1 MKIFPIFIPHLGCP
15 FKCVY
20 CDQAAITKSEILSVH
35 SISEQVKTFCDN
47 NKLEEKEIAFFGG
60 TFTKLSQEQQQVYF
74 DAVNEHKD
82 LMNGIRISTRPDSI
96 DQEILDFCKDNNVR
110 TIELGI
116 QSFDD
121 SVLQTTKREYTS
133 QAAVESCNLIKEN
146 NFALGIQLMPGLP
159 GFNSNSLKKT
169 IETTIE
175 LNPDFVR
182 IYPTI
187 VLKNTELENW
197 FNSGKY
203 SPLSLKEAIE
213 TTSEMISRFREKEI
227 RVIKVGLHSDINKE
241 DIIAGPYHQSF
252 GELIRA
258 EMLKVNIINNFKNKT
273 LEISPS
279 DISLFKG
286 FNSKMLKE
294 IKAEKEL
301 ENIPIK
307 INQNMKKDN
316 YIFTDAQPDINW

>member
-15 FKCVY
+15 FNCVY
-20 CDQAAITKSEILSVH
+20 CDQAAITKSEIPSVQ
-35 SISEQVKTFCDN
+35 SISERTRKFCEN

-60 TFTKLSQEQQQVYF
+60 TFTKLPRELQQAYF

-82 LMNGIRISTRPDSI
+82 LINGSSISTRPDSI
-96 DQEILDFCKDNNVR
+96 DQKILNFCKNNNVR

-121 SVLQTTKREYTS
+121 SVLKATKRGYTS
-133 QAAVESCNLIKEN
+133 QTAIESCKMIKKN
-146 NFALGIQLMPGLP
+146 NFTLGIQLMPGLL
-159 GFNSNSLKKT
+159 GFNSYSLKKT
-169 IETTIE
+169 IETTIK
-175 LNPDFVR
+175 LNPNFVR

-197 FNSGKY
+197 FNAGKY

-213 TTSEMISRFREKEI
+213 ITSEMISRFREKEI
-227 RVIKVGLHSDINKE
+227 AVIKVGLHSDIDEEN
-241 DIIAGPYHQSF
+241 IIAGPYHQSF

-258 EMLKVNIINNFKNKT
+258 EMLKIEILNNFKDNT

-286 FNSKMLKE
+286 FNSKMLNE
-294 IKAEKEL
+294 IKAEKGL
-301 ENIPIK
+301 KIIPIK
-307 INQNMKKDN
+307 INKNLKKDN
-316 YIFTDAQPDINW
+316 YIFTNTQPDYNW

>member
-15 FKCVY
+15 FNCIY
-20 CDQAAITKSEILSVH
+20 CDQAAITKAITPTIQ
-35 SISEQVKTFCDN
+35 SITENVRKFCEH

-60 TFTKLSQEQQQVYF
+60 TFTKLPKKQQQAYF
-74 DAVNEHKD
+74 DAVNKHKD
-82 LMNGIRISTRPDSI
+82 KINGIRISTRPDSI
-96 DQEILDFCKDNNVR
+96 DQKILDFCKDNNVR

-121 SVLQTTKREYTS
+121 LVLKTTKREYTS
-133 QAAVESCNLIKEN
+133 QTAIKSCKLIKEN
-146 NFALGIQLMPGLP
+146 NFTLGIQLMPGLP

-169 IETTIE
+169 IETTIK
-175 LNPDFVR
+175 LNPDFIR

-203 SPLSLKEAIE
+203 SPLTLKEAIE
-213 TTSEMISRFREKEI
+213 ITSEMISRFREKEI
-227 RVIKVGLHSDINKE
+227 AIIKVGLHSDIDE
-241 DIIAGPYHQSF
+241 DNIIAGPYHQSF

-258 EMLKVNIINNFKNKT
+258 EMLKVEILNNFKDKT
-273 LEISPS
+273 LEISPN

-294 IKAEKEL
+294 IKEKKKL
-301 ENIPIK
+301 KNLPII
-307 INQNMKKDN
+307 INKNMKKNN
-316 YIFTDAQPDINW
+316 YIFTNAQPECNW

>member
-15 FKCVY
+15 FNCVY
-20 CDQAAITKSEILSVH
+20 CDQLTITKSKIPLVH
-35 SISEQVKTFCDN
+35 SISQSVRKFCDN
-47 NKLEEKEIAFFGG
+47 NQSGEKEIAFFGG
-60 TFTKLSQEQQQVYF
+60 TFTKLSEELQQAYF

-82 LMNGIRISTRPDSI
+82 LINGIRISTRPDSI
-96 DQEILDFCKDNNVR
+96 DQKVLDFCKDNNVR

-121 SVLQTTKREYTS
+121 SVLKTTKRGYTS
-133 QAAVESCNLIKEN
+133 QTAIASCNLIKKN
-146 NFALGIQLMPGLP
+146 NFILGIQLMPGLP
-159 GFNSNSLKKT
+159 GFNLNSLKKT
-169 IETTIE
+169 IETTIK
-175 LNPDFVR
+175 LKPNFVR

-197 FNSGKY
+197 FKTGEY
-203 SPLSLKEAIE
+203 SPLSLKKAIE
-213 TTSEMISRFREKEI
+213 ITSEMISEFKEKKI
-227 RVIKVGLHSDINKE
+227 KVIKVGLHSDINKE

-258 EMLKVNIINNFKNKT
+258 EMLKVEILTNFKDKT

-294 IKAEKEL
+294 IKVEKNL
-301 ENIPIK
+301 KYLPIIINKNI
-307 INQNMKKDN
+307 KKD
-316 YIFTDAQPDINW
+316 YFLFTNVQPDENW

>member
-15 FKCVY
+15 FNCVY
-20 CDQAAITKSEILSVH
+20 CDQITITKSNIPSVR
-35 SISEQVKTFCDN
+35 SITDKVKTFCDN
-47 NKLEEKEIAFFGG
+47 NNGEEKEIAFFGG
-60 TFTKLSQEQQQVYF
+60 TFTKLSQEQQQAYF

-82 LMNGIRISTRPDSI
+82 LINGIRISTRPDSI
-96 DQEILDFCKDNNVR
+96 DQDILDFCKDNNVR

-121 SVLQTTKREYTS
+121 SVLLTTKRGYTS
-133 QAAVESCNLIKEN
+133 ETAIESCNLIKIN
-146 NFALGIQLMPGLP
+146 NFNLGIQLMPGLP
-159 GFNSNSLKKT
+159 GFNSKSLKKT
-169 IETTIE
+169 IETTII
-175 LNPDFVR
+175 LKPDFVR

-187 VLKNTELENW
+187 VLKNTKLENW

-203 SPLSLKEAIE
+203 FPLSLEEAIE
-213 TTSEMISRFREKEI
+213 ITSKMISRFREKNI
-227 RVIKVGLHSDINKE
+227 AVIKVGLHSDINQE

-252 GELIRA
+252 GELIRS
-258 EMLKVNIINNFKNKT
+258 EMLKVKILSNFKTKT

-294 IKAEKEL
+294 IKEKKKL
-301 ENIPIK
+301 KNLPII
-307 INQNMKKDN
+307 INKNMKKDK
-316 YIFTDAQPDINW
+316 YIFTNAQPDYNW